1 MSFEKLQKEIGQLK
15 NNPINNMTDEQ
26 IDELTKK
33 DEEDK
38 KFTENL
44 INVSKETKTYLLDT
58 YMYFTNYKTIK
69 AGNFHKSILS
79 R

>member
-33 DEEDK
+33 DEERQYR
-38 KFTENL
+38 E
-44 INVSKETKTYLLDT
+44 E
-58 YMYFTNYKTIK
+58 
-69 AGNFHKSILS
+69 ILS
-79 R
+79 LLRQINEKL